1 MKFSCLT
8 IADLFI
14 KLAEKDGEKLSSIR
28 LRWLVVFAQYYHL
41 AIFEKELFKE
51 HIRAYKDGP
60 FIKELNRVLLKNEQ
74 FPEVPDRIFDSEKDE
89 YKVISA
95 TWDAFKKYSETELV
109 AFLTNDKSPWSL
121 TYKKSK
127 FSVISNSLIIEY
139 HKKFLKNG

>member
-8 IADLFI
+8 IANLFI

-60 FIKELNRVLLKNEQ
+60 FIKELDKALLKNER
-74 FPEVPDRIFDSEKDE
+74 FLEIIEKIYPQEDE
-89 YKVISA
+89 YKVILA
-95 TWDAFKKYSETELV
+95 TWDAFKKYSETELA
-109 AFLTNDKSPWSL
+109 AFLTNNKSPWSL

-127 FSVISNSLIIEY
+127 FSVIPNSLIIEY
-139 HKKFLKNG
+139 HKKFLENG